1 MKNGDG
7 SEMQFGVNHLGHI
20 LLTNLLFG
28 LLKHSAP
35 SRIVAVSSKLYKYG
49 DIHFEALSSEQ
60 SYDESFC
67 YSRSKL
73 ATILL
78 IRKLAHCL
86 DGTNGSQCCTSWW
99 CLD

>member
-7 SEMQFGVNHLGHI
+7 SATRFEVNHLGHF

-28 LLKHSAP
+28 LLKRSAP
-35 SRIVAVSSKLYKYG
+35 SRIVAVSSKLYEYG
-49 DIHFEALSSEQ
+49 GIHFEDLSSEQ

-73 ATILL
+73 ATILF
-78 IRKLAHCL
+78 IRELARCL
-86 DGTNGSQCCTSWW
+86 DGTNGTVNTPWW